1 MELKEDS
8 QEYMYKDGML
18 SNDIYSFDNASG
30 NVIAGEAR
38 SHWSTMGFYARLN
51 WNYNNIYF
59 WSSVDVMTVLPVLL
73 RGIVGDSSHHSLP
86 VMILLARLIS
96 KQWHCL
102 YLS

>member
-59 WSSVDVMTVLPVLL
+59 LKFRGTYEGSS
-73 RGIVGDSSHHSLP
+73 RYAAAH
-86 VMILLARLIS
+86 RLS
-96 KQWHCL
+96 
-102 YLS
+102 